1 MINEGTKWK
10 DQIGISTSWVSLIQL
25 VVDPHVLGGGQV
37 LSQSKIEKSS
47 PLATPTNYGGQNG
60 APKGLPHCSELDG
73 CLRENLKIP
82 SGERHE
88 LCRGVHAE
96 QNVIIQA
103 AVHGVSTKNA
113 TIYCSTYP
121 CSICAK
127 LIINAKISKVVYID
141 DYEDARAKK
150 LFKNTNIKVIR
161 LKNV

>member
-1 MINEGTKWK
+1 M
-10 DQIGISTSWVSLIQL
+10 
-25 VVDPHVLGGGQV
+25 
-37 LSQSKIEKSS
+37 
-47 PLATPTNYGGQNG
+47 
-60 APKGLPHCSELDG
+60 
-73 CLRENLKIP
+73 KIP

-103 AVHGVSTKNA
+103 AVHGVSTKSA

-127 LIINAKISKVVYID
+127 LIINAEISKVVYVD

-150 LFKNTNIKVIR
+150 LFKNAKIKVIK
-161 LKNV
+161 LKDD

>member
-1 MINEGTKWK
+1 M
-10 DQIGISTSWVSLIQL
+10 
-25 VVDPHVLGGGQV
+25 
-37 LSQSKIEKSS
+37 
-47 PLATPTNYGGQNG
+47 
-60 APKGLPHCSELDG
+60 
-73 CLRENLKIP
+73 KIP

-127 LIINAKISKVVYID
+127 LIINAEISKVVYVD
-141 DYEDARAKK
+141 DYEDALAKK
-150 LFKNTNIKVIR
+150 LFKNTNIKVIK
-161 LKNV
+161 LKDG

>member
-1 MINEGTKWK
+1 
-10 DQIGISTSWVSLIQL
+10 
-25 VVDPHVLGGGQV
+25 
-37 LSQSKIEKSS
+37 
-47 PLATPTNYGGQNG
+47 
-60 APKGLPHCSELDG
+60 
-73 CLRENLKIP
+73 LKIP

-127 LIINAKISKVVYID
+127 LIINAEISRIVYVD

-150 LFKNTNIKVIR
+150 LFANANMKVMM
-161 LKNV
+161 LKND

>member
-1 MINEGTKWK
+1 ML
-10 DQIGISTSWVSLIQL
+10 SWL
-25 VVDPHVLGGGQV
+25 
-37 LSQSKIEKSS
+37 KIEKSS
-47 PLATPTNYGGQNG
+47 LLATPTKHGGQNG
-60 APKGLPHCSELDG
+60 APKGLPHCMELG
-73 CLRENLKIP
+73 CLRKNLKIP

-127 LIINAKISKVVYID
+127 LIINAEISKVVYVN
-141 DYEDARAKK
+141 DYEDDHSKQ
-150 LFKNTNIKVIR
+150 LFKNTNIKVIK
-161 LKNV
+161 LLDE